1 MLFDHLSG
9 SKPSWHSSSFFDSR
23 WWTTACPVRC
33 FINGSC
39 YLLSLIRFRVIC
51 CIGRGDDSEI
61 MHRSSVRSHGQPFL
75 TVKLRRFVVT
85 IPYEDNQ
92 PSDRLL
98 RIPFKTVRLRRWL
111 ESRLRLLAL
120 EQRIQDARALKSEFS
135 LDWFSISKQYFLN
148 LFGKVRCLWTF
159 NDSFSFLKQISP
171 CSMDSVNIVIQFI

>member
-1 MLFDHLSG
+1 MISGTFPDDLYSYSCLVIVNVALNMLFDHLSS
-9 SKPSWHSSSFFDSR
+9 SKPSWHSSSFFDLR
-23 WWTTACPVRC
+23 WRPTACPVRC

-51 CIGRGDDSEI
+51 CIGRGDNSEI

-135 LDWFSISKQYFLN
+135 LDWFS
-148 LFGKVRCLWTF
+148 LFEPVFIEFIWE
-159 NDSFSFLKQISP
+159 NSF
-171 CSMDSVNIVIQFI
+171 

>member
-1 MLFDHLSG
+1 M
-9 SKPSWHSSSFFDSR
+9 
-23 WWTTACPVRC
+23 
-33 FINGSC
+33 
-39 YLLSLIRFRVIC
+39 IC

-120 EQRIQDARALKSEFS
+120 EQRIQDARALKGEFS
-135 LDWFSISKQYFLN
+135 LD
-148 LFGKVRCLWTF
+148 
-159 NDSFSFLKQISP
+159 
-171 CSMDSVNIVIQFI
+171 